1 MENFK
6 REIFEQLGN
15 LFYAI
20 ARDQQVAPL
29 EFGKLKMLLKKDW
42 VTDPQLMTR
51 DGVTE
56 AAHLIVLTMD
66 TLQVEAAAGEDAFN
80 DFTQF
85 YIKHREQFTVALKEK
100 IVTTATAIADVF
112 PLGNRLKNN
121 HIIKLKLLFENS
133 SLVV

>member
-20 ARDQQVAPL
+20 ARDQHVAPL

-42 VTDPQLMTR
+42 LTDPQHMTR

-80 DFTQF
+80 AFTQF

-100 IVTTATAIADVF
+100 IVTTAMAIADVF
-112 PLGNRLKNN
+112 PSGSRLKNN